1 MAKSRELL
9 QSDRY
14 MGFIIL
20 QNEKKERKKE
30 KKTKRNQWNMGKVD
44 ILYQNEP
51 GQRTRCTFHN

>member
-1 MAKSRELL
+1 MTKSRELL
-9 QSDRY
+9 PSDRY

-20 QNEKKERKKE
+20 QNEKKKK

>member
-1 MAKSRELL
+1 MTKSRELL
-9 QSDRY
+9 PTDRY

-20 QNEKKERKKE
+20 QNEKKKRKQ
-30 KKTKRNQWNMGKVD
+30 KRNQWNMGKAD

>member
-14 MGFIIL
+14 VGFIIL
-20 QNEKKERKKE
+20 QNEKKKE
-30 KKTKRNQWNMGKVD
+30 NKTKRNQWNMGKVD

>member
-1 MAKSRELL
+1 
-9 QSDRY
+9 